1 MVFILL
7 GLMCSLIYINII
19 NMDKVPKLKDPIYL
33 KNSSHPWLTFL
44 IKDYYNPIDL
54 KQKKM

>member
-1 MVFILL
+1 
-7 GLMCSLIYINII
+7 MCSLIYINII

-44 IKDYYNPIDL
+44 INDYYNPIDL